1 MIFEEKKINILLI
14 EDEDYD
20 VRRVMNTIKPF
31 EDRIRVIDT
40 VSNGKAALELLSKK
54 KGQYNVVIMDY
65 QIAGGTMGEELI
77 QKIKEIDFS
86 VQIIV
91 ITKMTINIS
100 DYNFANKLIKAGAFW
115 YCTKYPGDI
124 EDFIY
129 QPTDFIM
136 SLFNAHEKCLLER
149 ERFRSYQKMNR
160 NVEDIL
166 TQKKMIGESQI
177 MLELKDEIKK
187 FSNSN
192 VNTLIRG
199 SSGTGKE
206 LVAYNIHYRSNRKY
220 ENFIIINCGSLPSQL
235 VESELFGYE
244 KGAFTGADKKKLG
257 LFEIANHGTIFLD
270 EITELPLQAQVKLL
284 RVIQDGEIEKIGR
297 TEKIKVD
304 VRIIAATNRNIEE
317 EVKDKRFREDLY
329 YRLNVLPIFVQDLK
343 KRTSDIP
350 LLIDYFLSN
359 ISIDMGKDKPEIP
372 DESMKVFLNY
382 EWPGNVRELKNV
394 VQRMLFSSEG
404 RITPLLAKRAL
415 GIQES
420 IPEANEFG
428 FGDIFNTE
436 NILSLKDME
445 KVLRERY
452 FKFVRINSDSDT
464 DAAKKLGLAPPN
476 YYRMAKELG
485 LKKTENE

>member
-1 MIFEEKKINILLI
+1 MILDGKKINILLI
-14 EDEDYD
+14 EDEDFD

-31 EDRIRVIDT
+31 ESRIKVVET
-40 VSNGKAALELLSKK
+40 VSNGKAALELLKMN
-54 KGQYNVVIMDY
+54 KGLFDIVVMDY
-65 QIAGGTMGEELI
+65 QIAGGIMGEELI
-77 QKIKEIDFS
+77 QRIKEVDVSI
-86 VQIIV
+86 QIIV
-91 ITKMTINIS
+91 ITKMTINIT
-100 DYNFANKLIKAGAFW
+100 DFNFANKLIKAGAFW

-124 EDFIY
+124 EEFIY

-136 SLFNAHEKCLLER
+136 SIFNAHEKCLLER
-149 ERFRSYQKMNR
+149 ERLRSHLKMNR
-160 NVEDIL
+160 NVEDML
-166 TQKKMIGESQI
+166 VQKRMVGESEI
-177 MLELKDEIKK
+177 MVELKEEIKK
-187 FSNSN
+187 FANSN

-206 LVAYNIHYRSNRKY
+206 LVAYNIHYRSDRKY

-297 TEKIKVD
+297 VEKIKVD

-317 EVKDKRFREDLY
+317 EVREKRFREDLY
-329 YRLNVLPIFVQDLK
+329 YRLNVLPIFVPDLK

-350 LLIDYFLSN
+350 LLIDYFLAN

-372 DESMKVFLNY
+372 DETMPIFLNY

-394 VQRMLFSSEG
+394 VQRMLFSSEA
-404 RITPLLAKRAL
+404 RITPYQAKRAL
-415 GIQES
+415 GI
-420 IPEANEFG
+420 PETNQPDTELG
-428 FGDIFNTE
+428 FGDMFNKE
-436 NILSLKDME
+436 NIIPLKDME

-452 FKFVRINSDSDT
+452 FKFVRLNSDSDT

-485 LKKTENE
+485 LK

>member
-1 MIFEEKKINILLI
+1 MIFEGKKINILLI

-31 EDRIRVIDT
+31 EDRIKVLDI
-40 VSNGKAALELLSKK
+40 VSNGLAAMELLKNK
-54 KGQYNVVIMDY
+54 KGNFDVVIMDY
-65 QIAGGTMGEELI
+65 QIAGGLMGENLI
-77 QKIKEIDFS
+77 TKIKELDSS

-91 ITKMTINIS
+91 ITKMTINLT

-124 EDFIY
+124 EEFIY
-129 QPTDFIM
+129 QPTDFII
-136 SLFNAHEKCLLER
+136 SIFNAHEKCQLER
-149 ERFRSYQKMNR
+149 ERYRSYQKLHR

-166 TQKKMIGESQI
+166 IQKKIVGESQI
-177 MLELKDEIKK
+177 MVELKEEINK
-187 FSNSN
+187 FAHSN

-199 SSGTGKE
+199 ASGTGKE
-206 LVAYNIHYRSNRKY
+206 LVAYNIHYHSDRKY
-220 ENFIIINCGSLPSQL
+220 ENFVIINCGSLPSQL

-257 LFEIANHGTIFLD
+257 LFEIANNGTIFLD

-317 EVKDKRFREDLY
+317 EVKEKRFREDLY
-329 YRLNVLPIFVQDLK
+329 YRLNVLPIYVPDLK
-343 KRTSDIP
+343 KRVTDIP
-350 LLIDYFLSN
+350 LIIDYFLSN

-372 DESMKVFLNY
+372 IETINIFLNY

-404 RITPLLAKRAL
+404 RITPMLAKRAL

-420 IPEANEFG
+420 LSPPNEFG

-436 NILSLKDME
+436 NIISLKDME

-452 FKFVRINSDSDT
+452 FKFVRLNSDSDT

-485 LKKTENE
+485 LKKTD

>member
-1 MIFEEKKINILLI
+1 MIFEGKNINILLI

-20 VRRVMNTIKPF
+20 VRRVLNTIKPF
-31 EDRIRVIDT
+31 EDRIKILDI
-40 VSNGKAALELLSKK
+40 VSNGKAALELLKTK
-54 KGQYNVVIMDY
+54 KGLFDVVVMDY
-65 QIAGGTMGEELI
+65 QIAGGIMGEELI
-77 QKIKEIDFS
+77 QKIRETDLAI
-86 VQIIV
+86 QIIV
-91 ITKMTINIS
+91 ITKMTINIT

-136 SLFNAHEKCLLER
+136 SIFNAHEKCLLER
-149 ERFRSYQKMNR
+149 ERFRSYQKMSR

-166 TQKKMIGESQI
+166 VQKKIVGESPI

-187 FSNSN
+187 FANSN

-199 SSGTGKE
+199 ASGTGKE
-206 LVAYNIHYRSNRKY
+206 LVAYNIHYRSERKY

-317 EVKDKRFREDLY
+317 EVREKRFREDLY
-329 YRLNVLPIFVQDLK
+329 YRLNVLPIFVPDLK
-343 KRTSDIP
+343 KRISDIP

-359 ISIDMGKDKPEIP
+359 ISIDMGKEKPEIQ
-372 DESMKVFLNY
+372 DETMQVFLNY
-382 EWPGNVRELKNV
+382 DWPGNVRELKNV
-394 VQRMLFSSEG
+394 VQRMLFSSEAV
-404 RITPLLAKRAL
+404 ITPLQAKRAL
-415 GIQES
+415 GIQEVVQS
-420 IPEANEFG
+420 NNEFG
-428 FGDIFNTE
+428 FGDIFSKE
-436 NILSLKDME
+436 NIITLKDME

-452 FKFVRINSDSDT
+452 FKFVRLNSESDT

-485 LKKTENE
+485 LK

>member
-20 VRRVMNTIKPF
+20 VRRVTNTLKPF
-31 EDRIRVIDT
+31 EDRIKIVDT
-40 VSNGKAALELLSKK
+40 VSNGKAALELLQTKK
-54 KGQYNVVIMDY
+54 KQFDVVIMDY
-65 QIAGGTMGEELI
+65 QIAGGIMGETLI
-77 QKIKEIDFS
+77 QKIKEIDAS

-91 ITKMTINIS
+91 ITKMTINIT
-100 DYNFANKLIKAGAFW
+100 DYSFANKLMKAGAFW

-136 SLFNAHEKCLLER
+136 SIFNAHEKCLLER
-149 ERFRSYQKMNR
+149 ERFRSYQKMHR

-166 TQKKMIGESQI
+166 LQKKMIGESPM
-177 MLELKDEIKK
+177 MLELKDEITK
-187 FSNSN
+187 FANSN

-220 ENFIIINCGSLPSQL
+220 ENFVIINCGSLPSQL

-297 TEKIKVD
+297 TERIKVD
-304 VRIIAATNRNIEE
+304 VRIIAATNKNIEE
-317 EVKDKRFREDLY
+317 EVREKRFREDLY
-329 YRLNVLPIFVQDLK
+329 YRLNVLPINVSDLK
-343 KRTSDIP
+343 KRTPDIP

-359 ISIDMGKDKPEIP
+359 ISIDMGKDKPDIP
-372 DESMKVFLNY
+372 EETLQVLLNY
-382 EWPGNVRELKNV
+382 DWPGNVRELKNV
-394 VQRMLFSSEG
+394 VQRMLFTAEKN
-404 RITPLLAKRAL
+404 ITPLQARRAL
-415 GIQES
+415 GISEDLK
-420 IPEANEFG
+420 PVNEFG
-428 FGDIFNTE
+428 FGDVFNHE
-436 NILSLKDME
+436 NIIPLKDME
-445 KVLRERY
+445 RVLRERY
-452 FKFVRINSDSDT
+452 FKFVRLNSSSDT
-464 DAAKKLGLAPPN
+464 EAANKLGLAPPN

-485 LKKTENE
+485 LKKTEG

>member
-1 MIFEEKKINILLI
+1 MIFEGKNINILLI
-14 EDEDYD
+14 EDEDFD
-20 VRRVMNTIKPF
+20 VRRVLNTIKPF
-31 EDRIRVIDT
+31 EDRIKVVDI
-40 VSNGKAALELLSKK
+40 VSNGKAALELLRTK
-54 KGQYNVVIMDY
+54 KGQLDVVVMDY
-65 QIAGGTMGEELI
+65 QIAGGIMGEELI
-77 QKIKEIDFS
+77 QKIKEIDIS
-86 VQIIV
+86 IQIIV
-91 ITKMTINIS
+91 ITKMTINIT

-136 SLFNAHEKCLLER
+136 SVFNAHEKCLLER
-149 ERFRSYQKMNR
+149 ERFRSYQKMSR

-166 TQKKMIGESQI
+166 IQKKIVGESPV

-187 FSNSN
+187 FANSN

-199 SSGTGKE
+199 ASGTGKE
-206 LVAYNIHYRSNRKY
+206 LVAYNIHYRSERKY

-317 EVKDKRFREDLY
+317 EVREKRFREDLY
-329 YRLNVLPIFVQDLK
+329 YRLNVLPIFVPDLK

-372 DESMKVFLNY
+372 DETMQVFLNY

-394 VQRMLFSSEG
+394 VQRMLFSSEAV
-404 RITPLLAKRAL
+404 ITPSQAKRAL
-415 GIQES
+415 GIQETIQS
-420 IPEANEFG
+420 NNEFG
-428 FGDIFNTE
+428 FGDIFSKE
-436 NILSLKDME
+436 NIITLKDME

-452 FKFVRINSDSDT
+452 FKFVRLNSESDT
-464 DAAKKLGLAPPN
+464 EAAKKLGLAPPN

-485 LKKTENE
+485 LK

>member
-1 MIFEEKKINILLI
+1 MILEGKKINILLI

-20 VRRVMNTIKPF
+20 VRRVMNTLKPF
-31 EDRIRVIDT
+31 EERMRVIDT
-40 VSNGKAALELLSKK
+40 VSNGKAALELLQSK
-54 KGQYNVVIMDY
+54 KGQYDVAVMDY
-65 QIAGGTMGEELI
+65 QIAGGLMGETLI
-77 QKIKEIDFS
+77 QKIKEIDIS
-86 VQIIV
+86 IQIIV
-91 ITKMTINIS
+91 ITKMTINIT

-124 EDFIY
+124 EDYIY

-136 SLFNAHEKCLLER
+136 SIFNAHEKCLLER
-149 ERFRSYQKMNR
+149 ERFHSYQKLHR

-177 MLELKDEIKK
+177 MIELKEEIKK
-187 FSNSN
+187 FAQSN
-192 VNTLIRG
+192 VNTLIKG

-206 LVAYNIHYRSNRKY
+206 LVAYNIHYSSNRKY
-220 ENFIIINCGSLPSQL
+220 ENFVIINCGSLPSQL

-304 VRIIAATNRNIEE
+304 VRIIAATNKNIEE
-317 EVKDKRFREDLY
+317 EVKEKRFREDLY
-329 YRLNVLPIFVQDLK
+329 YRLNVLPIYVPDLK
-343 KRTSDIP
+343 RKTSDIP

-372 DESMKVFLNY
+372 EETMKIFLQY
-382 EWPGNVRELKNV
+382 DWPGNVRELKNV
-394 VQRMLFSSEG
+394 VQRMLFSSEE
-404 RITPLLAKRAL
+404 RITPLQAKRSL
-415 GIQES
+415 GISETT
-420 IPEANEFG
+420 PPNTEFG
-428 FGDIFNTE
+428 FGDMFNSE
-436 NILSLKDME
+436 NIISLKDME
-445 KVLRERY
+445 RVLRERY
-452 FKFVRINSDSDT
+452 FKFVRLNSDSDT
-464 DAAKKLGLAPPN
+464 DAANKLGLAPPN
-476 YYRMAKELG
+476 YYRMCKELG
-485 LKKTENE
+485 LK